1 MGSTRMKRWL
11 MGLFCIL
18 MAWAA
23 SAEGPAAVRKRAE
36 ASMLVTGSVEIT
48 PDGSVKNY
56 SIDQPDKLPLPV
68 VQIIRQNMPL
78 WRFQFG
84 SPQATA
90 VTVKMS
96 LRILAKRIDDTH
108 ESLSISAAQFGQDDK
123 VPGESP
129 SFKTRLPPRYPE
141 LEARSKVSGTVY
153 LLLRIGRDGRVEDA
167 AAEQVNLNVYA
178 SDRDMK
184 LFRDGLAKAALS
196 AARQWTFN
204 TPTTGKHVADDYW
217 VAWAPVSF
225 ELLPFGDHKD
235 KVVPYGQWQVYVP
248 GPRQLVPWV
257 EKKKLLTGAADA
269 APDGS
274 LYQLDRDLW
283 LTTPLGGA

>member
-68 VQIIRQNMPL
+68 VQIIQQNMPL

-167 AAEQVNLNVYA
+167 AAEQVNLNDIGPDNELRHYREV
-178 SDRDMK
+178 
-184 LFRDGLAKAALS
+184 LADAALG
-196 AARQWTFN
+196 AARKWTYLP
-204 TPTTGKHVADDYW
+204 PTTGELAKQDSWTVHI
-217 VAWAPVSF
+217 PVTF
-225 ELLPFGDHKD
+225 ILHGAGVPPFVG
-235 KVVPYGQWQVYVP
+235 VWQTYVP
-248 GPRQLVPWV
+248 GPYTPAPWV
-257 EKKKLLTGAADA
+257 DKPDVSSVDALADGDLQTDGAGPTLL
-269 APDGS
+269 APLNHG
-274 LYQLDRDLW
+274 
-283 LTTPLGGA
+283 